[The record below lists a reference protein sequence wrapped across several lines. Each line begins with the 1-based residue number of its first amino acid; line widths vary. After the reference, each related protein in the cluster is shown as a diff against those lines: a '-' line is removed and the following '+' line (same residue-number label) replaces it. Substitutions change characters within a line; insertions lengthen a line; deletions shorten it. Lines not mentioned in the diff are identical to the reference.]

1 MVRASAVRTEYTGRV
16 PNQSVVRVLHIL
28 GPLRP
33 SGMERMLVSA
43 ADDFRNEGVVAH
55 VYGLARGSTFTDE
68 LRQAGYEVM
77 LGVPVGRSLSA
88 ARALRRIV
96 TERQIDVIHIHTEGN
111 WLQTVLASRLAV
123 AGRRGAI
130 VRTVHNNFLASG
142 RWFASRRMQSMLGDR
157 FVHAI
162 VAPSPDVA
170 EQERSIG
177 RECQVIFNW
186 VDDRM
191 TALRDRREPR
201 PLGAR
206 AEHAVIVGNCSDIK
220 RHELALEAIWAS
232 GLQVSHIGD
241 EGGAS
246 AEELEWLRRFGE
258 ANRLVW
264 RGTRPPDDALIDGDI
279 YCMPSRFEGFGVAFA
294 EALVAGLPCLVS
306 DSPGLRWARAID
318 GVQLLPDDTAA
329 WEVALEESPVDSPPT
344 LPSGVDLSASRG
356 AHEYAALYRAVLR
369 R

>member
-1 MVRASAVRTEYTGRV
+1 MPR
-16 PNQSVVRVLHIL
+16 QSEVRVLHVL

-43 ADDFRNEGVVAH
+43 ADHFRAEAISGH
-55 VYGLARGSTFTDE
+55 VYGVASGSTYTEE
-68 LRQAGYEVM
+68 LREAGYGVT
-77 LGVPVGRSLSA
+77 LGDPVGKSLRTA
-88 ARALRRIV
+88 FRLRRLI
-96 TERQIDVIHIHTEGN
+96 TEQRIDVVHVHTEGN
-111 WLQTVLASRLAV
+111 WFRTAATARWALERQSSAV
-123 AGRRGAI
+123 

-142 RWFASRRMQSMLGDR
+142 RWLASRRMQSKLGDR
-157 FVHAI
+157 LVGAI

-279 YCMPSRFEGFGVAFA
+279 YCMPSRFEGFSVAFA

-329 WEVALEESPVDSPPT
+329 WEVALEESPVDSHPT